1 MSKTH
6 SPISPSN
13 FERRMLCPGSFNAEK
28 GLPYTTSVYA
38 ETGTMLHDRVNR
50 YITGLPWL
58 YTGKRDDMFFPVPQY
73 LTEEQEKAVTDAAH
87 YYLELK
93 LERKNS
99 NLTIVKEIHEKTF
112 SLDFLMPGMQG
123 TADSVLILYDK
134 EANKCQIHVIDY
146 KFGQGVAVK
155 AQDNYQL
162 MLYALG
168 VYMNPEVNN
177 VIKYYCNL
185 GSNQQPFRFTTAHLH
200 IVQPYLENSRWD
212 LSDEQLTSLIT
223 GSRMQLIKTAIAN
236 SQEEN
241 AVRIPSTKACQFCKA
256 KPTCYALN
264 SLVPTV
270 NNKDSK
276 ELVAAKVRL
285 LGDEELGRIYE
296 NKDLIK
302 TYLTSVEE
310 YIKEKLETGEF
321 LNYKLMPKMS
331 NRKWIDE
338 AESILREKLGED
350 AYEKKLIGIGR
361 AEKLIGK
368 DEVNRLTKKELGENQ
383 IVKVDY
389 SIEKYL

>member
-13 FERRMLCPGSFNAEK
+13 FERRMLCPGSLNAEK

-38 ETGTMLHDRVNR
+38 ETGTMLHEKVNE
-50 YITGLPWL
+50 YITGAKWL
-58 YTGKRDDMFFPVPQY
+58 YTDEHDDIIFP
-73 LTEEQEKAVTDAAH
+73 TEQQIIVICDAGD

-93 LERKNS
+93 NS
-99 NLTIVKEIHEKTF
+99 NLQVVKEIHEQTF

-155 AQDNYQL
+155 AHENYQL

-168 VYMNPEVNN
+168 VYMHPEISN
-177 VIKYYCNL
+177 VVRYYCNL

-241 AVRIPSTKACQFCKA
+241 AVRIPSIKACQFCRA

-276 ELVAAKVRL
+276 ELLAAKVRL

-321 LNYKLMPKMS
+321 LNYKLIPKMS

-338 AESILREKLGED
+338 AESVLRDKLGED
-350 AYEKKLIGIGR
+350 AYEKKLIGIGK

>member
-13 FERRMLCPGSFNAEK
+13 FERRMLCPGSLNAEK

-38 ETGTMLHDRVNR
+38 ETGTMLHEVVNK
-50 YITGLPWL
+50 YIT
-58 YTGKRDDMFFPVPQY
+58 DDYFITSLN
-73 LTEEQEKAVTDAAH
+73 LTEEQQNAVSNAGN
-87 YYLELK
+87 YYLDLK
-93 LERKNS
+93 NT
-99 NLTIVKEIHEKTF
+99 NLQVVKEIHEQTF
-112 SLDFLMPGMQG
+112 SLDFLMSGMQG

-134 EANKCQIHVIDY
+134 EDNKCQIHVIDY

-285 LGDEELGRIYE
+285 LSDEELGKIYE

-338 AESILREKLGED
+338 AESILRKKLGED
-350 AYEKKLIGIGR
+350 AYEKKIIGIGR
-361 AEKLIGK
+361 AEKLIGR

>member
-13 FERRMLCPGSFNAEK
+13 FERRMLCPGSLNAEK

-38 ETGTMLHDRVNR
+38 ETGTMLHEMVNK
-50 YITGLPWL
+50 YIT
-58 YTGKRDDMFFPVPQY
+58 DDYFITSLN
-73 LTEEQEKAVTDAAH
+73 LTEDQQNAVSNAGN

-93 LERKNS
+93 SS
-99 NLTIVKEIHEKTF
+99 NLTVVKEIHEKTF

-134 EANKCQIHVIDY
+134 EKNRCQIHVIDY
-146 KFGQGVAVK
+146 KFGQGVAVN
-155 AQDNYQL
+155 AYENYQL

-168 VYMNPEVNN
+168 VYMHPEISN
-177 VIKYYCNL
+177 VVKYYCNL

-270 NNKDSK
+270 NNKDTK
-276 ELVAAKVRL
+276 ELLAAKVRL
-285 LGDEELGRIYE
+285 LSDEELGRIYD

-302 TYLTSVEE
+302 TYLTSVED

-331 NRKWIDE
+331 NRKWRDE
-338 AESILREKLGED
+338 AESVLRDKLGED
-350 AYEKKLIGIGR
+350 AYEKKLIGIGK
-361 AEKLIGK
+361 AEKLIGR